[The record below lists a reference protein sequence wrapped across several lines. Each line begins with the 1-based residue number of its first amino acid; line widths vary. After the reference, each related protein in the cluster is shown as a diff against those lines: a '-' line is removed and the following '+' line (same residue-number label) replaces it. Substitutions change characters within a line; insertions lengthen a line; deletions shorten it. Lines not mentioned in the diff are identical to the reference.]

1 MNNERDASALKD
13 PIIEEDP
20 KAESSGP
27 DYDNRESDQYIR
39 HAGDE
44 EKGNTRDYTNNNN
57 GNKHSSFLTVTD
69 NQVNSLDI
77 SSIYKPF
84 SCFLYSLPYSEI
96 QIKRGKTQNDTRR
109 NAKLWNED

>member
-27 DYDNRESDQYIR
+27 DYNNREEDQYIC

-44 EKGNTRDYTNNNN
+44 TEKVIPTIIPIITNN
-57 GNKHSSFLTVTD
+57 SSK
-69 NQVNSLDI
+69 
-77 SSIYKPF
+77 YKPL
-84 SCFLYSLPYSEI
+84 SYSPYLLLYSWEY
-96 QIKRGKTQNDTRR
+96 K
-109 NAKLWNED
+109 

>member
-27 DYDNRESDQYIR
+27 DYYNREADQYIC

-44 EKGNTRDYTNNNN
+44 T
-57 GNKHSSFLTVTD
+57 
-69 NQVNSLDI
+69 
-77 SSIYKPF
+77 
-84 SCFLYSLPYSEI
+84 
-96 QIKRGKTQNDTRR
+96 KR
-109 NAKLWNED
+109 